1 MFANGTDNPFKCE
14 PENCHLYQN
23 RLRSTFIPFK
33 NKQSEDTSCFF
44 CLTNNN
50 KKNGDKFYD
59 TDSKPIQHWIG
70 MPLKSPHLQSKY
82 KTQHHHCGA
91 GIYPNLLSSDLPKG
105 CREGKWAKY
114 FSTGLSSELWQQ
126 IYLPNESSEIMNE
139 DKKPVCIRFRTGG
152 TIYRYHNSKLLWFL
166 N

>member
-14 PENCHLYQN
+14 PENCHLYQT
-23 RLRSTFIPFK
+23 RLRSTFLPFK
-33 NKQSEDTSCFF
+33 NKQSKDTSCFF
-44 CLTNNN
+44 CVT
-50 KKNGDKFYD
+50 KKKKKGDKFYD
-59 TDSKPIQHWIG
+59 TDSEPIQPWIG

-139 DKKPVCIRFRTGG
+139 SKKPVCIRFRTGG
-152 TIYRYHNSKLLWFL
+152 TIYRYHNSKWLWFL